1 MSISALRLA
10 LNLQYAS
17 RTAFSIASQLLNHN
31 DQQYLNKMKQNDLY
45 LHCTP
50 LISKEAYKLKM
61 KSENDKNDPDPDN
74 DPDNTP
80 STVSPPRVV
89 DYPLEIMVDDIQPP
103 PTFALG

>member
-1 MSISALRLA
+1 MSISAIRLA
-10 LNLQYAS
+10 LNMQYAS

-31 DQQYLNKMKQNDLY
+31 DQQHLNKIKLNDLY

-61 KSENDKNDPDPDN
+61 KSEKNDN
-74 DPDNTP
+74 DDSNPDNTSP
-80 STVSPPRVV
+80 SVSPPRVV
-89 DYPLEIMVDDIQPP
+89 DFPLEIMVDDIQPP